1 MWRPSVLAIMMIM
14 VLVMLMMLMVMMT
27 MRAIFSIIAI
37 MMVYKYE
44 PTLLAVAFQIS
55 GSVTETKTV
64 LVEMT
69 KVPLFVMRQGGT
81 NGFENTFS
89 KIGKIENL

>member
-1 MWRPSVLAIMMIM
+1 
-14 VLVMLMMLMVMMT
+14 MLMMT
-27 MRAIFSIIAI
+27 MRANLSMFVI

-44 PTLLAVAFQIS
+44 PTSLAGAFQIS

-64 LVEMT
+64 LAAMT
-69 KVPLFVMRQGGT
+69 KVTLFVMRQGGT

>member
-14 VLVMLMMLMVMMT
+14 VLVILVMLMVMPVRT
-27 MRAIFSIIAI
+27 NFSMFAI

-44 PTLLAVAFQIS
+44 PTSLAGAFQIS
-55 GSVTETKTV
+55 GSVMETKTV
-64 LVEMT
+64 LAAMT
-69 KVPLFVMRQGGT
+69 KVTLFVMRQGGT

-89 KIGKIENL
+89 KIGKFENL

>member
-1 MWRPSVLAIMMIM
+1 
-14 VLVMLMMLMVMMT
+14 
-27 MRAIFSIIAI
+27 
-37 MMVYKYE
+37 MVYKYE
-44 PTLLAVAFQIS
+44 PTSLAVAFQIS

-64 LVEMT
+64 LAAMT
-69 KVPLFVMRQGGT
+69 KVTLFVMRQGGT